1 MRAFLGHWVLW
12 TGLLLVPAMLVG
24 CGGKGRS
31 GRAVDPT
38 DESNLGPMIASVA
51 DVRWPEPGVVEGYGL
66 VGGLSG
72 TGSAI
77 CPTAVRAYLKSYILT
92 QLSTETLDVDK
103 LIDSKN
109 TAVVQLVGL
118 IPAVVSKGDSFDVRV
133 RPVDGS
139 DATSL
144 RGGWLYEAE
153 LRSQGASQVRSR
165 VLATVEG
172 AVFVNLI
179 GTTEPAPTDGYVIGG
194 GVASYDYSGALRLRR
209 TDYATASTI
218 RNRLNERYGVGT
230 AEAASST
237 DIEFVVP
244 PAYQQRKARF
254 VAMVAATYLT
264 ETPALLAKR
273 IDAFVAR
280 LRSEEDADRS
290 EVTLEAI
297 GRNCL
302 PMLAVLLE
310 DPSEAVRLRA
320 ARCMLNLG
328 DDRGFEPLR
337 AIATEETSAHRLE
350 ALDAVAGGAR
360 RQDAV
365 ALAGRLLRDSDPNV
379 VLAAYEHLRQTEDVL
394 IRQEFVGRSF
404 YLEQVVQTD
413 RNAIFVSRSGKPR
426 VVIFGDPLVCRDSLF
441 VESPDG
447 QVMIDSRVGQ
457 DYASLTRRIPGRQGV
472 IGPVRSRLALTEI
485 IRALAAERP
494 RAGGTGPAG
503 LGVPYSDVIA
513 VLEQLS
519 AKEAVAAEFWAG
531 PLPKIGLLV
540 KK

>member
-12 TGLLLVPAMLVG
+12 TGLLLVPMLVVG

-31 GRAVDPT
+31 GRAADPT
-38 DESNLGPMIASVA
+38 DESNLGPTISSVA
-51 DVRWPEPGVVEGYGL
+51 DVRRPEPSVVEGYGL

-72 TGSAI
+72 TGSVI
-77 CPTAVRAYLKSYILT
+77 CPTGVRAYLKNYILT
-92 QLSTETLDVDK
+92 QLSNQSLDVDK

-118 IPAVVSKGDSFDVRV
+118 IPAVVSKGEHFDVRL

-153 LRSQGASQVRSR
+153 LRSQGASQVQSR
-165 VLATVEG
+165 TLATVEG
-172 AVFVNLI
+172 AVFVNLV
-179 GTTEPAPTDGYVIGG
+179 GTTEPTPTDGYVIGG
-194 GVASYDYSGALRLRR
+194 GVAKYDYSGALRLRR

-230 AEAASST
+230 AEALSST
-237 DIEFVVP
+237 GIEFVIP

-264 ETPALLAKR
+264 ETPELLENR

-280 LRSEEDADRS
+280 LRSEKDADRS
-290 EVTLEAI
+290 EIMLEAI

-310 DPSEAVRLRA
+310 DPSEAVRLRT

-328 DDRGFEPLR
+328 DDRGWEPLR
-337 AIATEETSAHRLE
+337 AIAVDEASAHRLE
-350 ALDAVAGGAR
+350 ALDAVAAGGR
-360 RQDAV
+360 RSDAV
-365 ALAGRLLRDSDPNV
+365 ALASRLLRDSDPRV
-379 VLAAYEHLRQTEDVL
+379 VLAAYEYLRQTEDVS

-413 RNAIFVSRSGKPR
+413 RKAIFVSRSGKPR
-426 VVIFGDPLVCRDSLF
+426 VVIFGGPLVCRDSLF

-472 IGPVRSRLALTEI
+472 IGPVRSTLALTEI
-485 IRALAAERP
+485 IRTLAAERP

-513 VLEQLS
+513 ALEQLS
-519 AKEAVAAEFWAG
+519 AKEGVAAEFWAG